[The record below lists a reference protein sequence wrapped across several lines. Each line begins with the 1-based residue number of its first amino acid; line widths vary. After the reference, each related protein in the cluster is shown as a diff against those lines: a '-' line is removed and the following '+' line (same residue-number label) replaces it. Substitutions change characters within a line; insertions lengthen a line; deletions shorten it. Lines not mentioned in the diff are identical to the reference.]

1 MRNGFT
7 SRQLLGQRIFSPIQP
22 TNKFGEK
29 LREQVERR
37 LTRSANDEDEVEQ
50 NEEIMDYI
58 MDELRTEKLYFD
70 SEEKFRKAQ
79 KKLSKKSKKVV
90 EVEAVEAEAV
100 EE

>member
-1 MRNGFT
+1 M
-7 SRQLLGQRIFSPIQP
+7 
-22 TNKFGEK
+22 
-29 LREQVERR
+29 
-37 LTRSANDEDEVEQ
+37 DE
-50 NEEIMDYI
+50 I

-90 EVEAVEAEAV
+90 VEVEEAEAEPV

>member
-50 NEEIMDYI
+50 NEEIMD
-58 MDELRTEKLYFD
+58 
-70 SEEKFRKAQ
+70 
-79 KKLSKKSKKVV
+79 
-90 EVEAVEAEAV
+90 
-100 EE
+100 

>member
-1 MRNGFT
+1 M
-7 SRQLLGQRIFSPIQP
+7 
-22 TNKFGEK
+22 
-29 LREQVERR
+29 
-37 LTRSANDEDEVEQ
+37 DE
-50 NEEIMDYI
+50 I